1 MKKVLTY
8 VIVMFALVNVANAQ
22 KFNFGGKLGANFNK
36 ISGQQFKDGYN
47 LGYFLGAFAEVDLN
61 KKWGIQPELLWNQV
75 NTRHAESFSEATSS
89 FRDSTGTI
97 KLKYLTI
104 PVLLRYNVSNM
115 LTLNAGPQ
123 FGILLDQSQTLM
135 KNGEN
140 AFKSGDLSLV
150 LGATI
155 NVSALRLY
163 GRYNV
168 GLSNISDYNKPENWK
183 SQQIQVGVGFKL

>member
-1 MKKVLTY
+1 MKKLLTC
-8 VIVMFALVNVANAQ
+8 VISALTIAGAANAQ
-22 KFNFGGKLGANFNK
+22 KLNFGGKAGANFNK

-47 LGYFLGAFAEVDLN
+47 LGYFLGAFAEIDLS

-75 NTRHAESFSEATSS
+75 NTRHADNFSDATSS

-104 PVLLRYNVSNM
+104 PVLLRYNVSSM

-123 FGILLDQSQTLM
+123 FGILLDQNQTLM
-135 KNGEN
+135 KNGQN
-140 AFKSGDLSLV
+140 AFKNGDLSLAV
-150 LGATI
+150 GATL
-155 NVSALRLY
+155 NFSALRLY

-168 GLSNISDYNKPENWK
+168 GVSNISDYNKPENWK
-183 SQQIQVGVGFKL
+183 SQQVQLGVGIRL